1 MSFFKSLLATRS
13 ADVGEVLRGKYTSFR
28 KLLAANNEILE
39 LMAEI
44 EGAIAAGSGMTLAEL
59 QTIAG
64 SIKERAR
71 LMVDDL
77 NLIADGRYRSL
88 QHSIDRIAQGIEDAL
103 RTVRGTPITAACM
116 PLEELNRE
124 LADVVGG
131 KSANLGEVRN
141 GVGLPVPPG
150 FAVTAFAYRAFVEGT
165 GLQARLTELWNGIDW
180 EQPRSVSRAAEAMQ
194 ALVMAA
200 EIPQDVRESISLA
213 AHDLYRKAPGRP
225 HIAIRSSAIGEDSHT
240 SFAGQYSSFLNVPL
254 EQVLRRW
261 KETVASKFNP
271 RAMFYMST
279 KGLREEEIAMSVGC
293 YLMVDAVAAGVAY
306 SVDPNDPKL
315 DSMVIS
321 AVWGLGKPVVDGS
334 MTPDIYVVPRR
345 EGRAQVERRVAF
357 KPRRVV
363 LAASEGLAEEDVPEE
378 MRQRPCLDDE
388 QIGRLA
394 GYLRALEAHYRAPQD
409 VEWALDRQGRL
420 FVLQTRPL
428 RLAEHLAAASVD
440 EAVLA
445 RHELLL
451 TGGVTVCPGVG
462 CGPIVLAESDE
473 ELADFPAGAVL
484 VARQNS
490 PRFAKIMTRA
500 AAIVTEI
507 GSTTGHMASLAREFG
522 VPTLTGAEGAH
533 ALPSGTEVTVDATAR
548 RVFAGR
554 VEELLV
560 HAARKTEQAL
570 DLHALAGVER
580 LAARITHLNLTDP
593 AKNSF
598 RAKSCRTY
606 HDVVRF
612 CHEMAIS
619 EMFNINDYR
628 NLRERGMTFRLET
641 DVPLGIYV
649 IDLGGGVAVH
659 PGARTVSPAQI
670 TSVPMIA
677 LWRGITT
684 PGVRWSGARPIDL
697 RGFLSVWATTMV
709 DAGRS
714 ERGLGDNSYA
724 MLGSRYVNFGS
735 RLGYH
740 FTTLESVCGE
750 GLHENY
756 IIFRFKGGAADIQ
769 RRERRVRFIADVLQ
783 KSAFEIDRRQDLL
796 NAWVKQLPQQG
807 IEELLAMLGRLMACA
822 RQLDVV
828 MHADTTVRA
837 CIDAFLAGRYDF
849 FDFESGSLPSDVD

>member
-1 MSFFKSLLATRS
+1 MGFFKNLLATRS
-13 ADVGEVLRGKYTSFR
+13 PDIGEVLRGKYTSFR

-39 LMAEI
+39 HMAEI
-44 EGAIAAGSGMTLAEL
+44 EGAIAGGTGMTLGEL
-59 QTIAG
+59 RALAT
-64 SIKERAR
+64 SIQARAR
-71 LMVDDL
+71 LMVEDL
-77 NLIADGRYRSL
+77 NVIADGRYHSL
-88 QHSIDRIAQGIEDAL
+88 LHSIDKIAGGIEEGL
-103 RTVRGTPITAACM
+103 KTVRGTPVTAACI
-116 PLEELNRE
+116 PLEEITRD

-131 KSANLGEVRN
+131 KTANLGEVRN
-141 GVGLPVPPG
+141 AVGLPVPPG

-165 GLQARLTELWNGIDW
+165 GLQAKFTELWNGIDW
-180 EQPRSVSRAAEAMQ
+180 ENPRSVTRAAEAMQ

-225 HIAIRSSAIGEDSHT
+225 HIAIRSSAIGEDSHS

-271 RAMFYMST
+271 RALFYMNT

-293 YLMVDAVAAGVAY
+293 FLMVDAAVAGVAY
-306 SVDPNDPKL
+306 SVDPNDSKL
-315 DSMVIS
+315 DSMLIS

-334 MTPDIYVVPRR
+334 MTPDIYVVPRQ
-345 EGRAQVERRVAF
+345 EGRAATVSRVAI
-357 KPRRVV
+357 KPRKVV
-363 LAASEGLAEEDVPEE
+363 VAAGEGVTEEDVPEE
-378 MRQRPCLDDE
+378 LRSRPCLDRE
-388 QIGRLA
+388 QLDKLA
-394 GYLRALEAHYRAPQD
+394 SYLRALEAHYRSPQD
-409 VEWALDRQGRL
+409 VEWAIDKQGRV
-420 FVLQTRPL
+420 FILQTRPL
-428 RLAEHLAAASVD
+428 RLAECPVAGVVEQS
-440 EAVLA
+440 VLA
-445 RHELLL
+445 GHEVLLA
-451 TGGVTVCPGVG
+451 GGVTVCPGVG
-462 CGPIVLAESDE
+462 SGRIVQAESDE
-473 ELADFPAGAVL
+473 ELSDFPAGGVL

-490 PRFAKIMTRA
+490 PRFGKIMTRA
-500 AAIVTEI
+500 AAIVTEV
-507 GSTTGHMASLAREFG
+507 GSTTGHMASLAREYG
-522 VPTLTGAEGAH
+522 VPTITGVEAAK
-533 ALPSGTEVTVDATAR
+533 ALPVGQEVTVDATSC
-548 RVFAGR
+548 RVYSGRIETLLVSAGR
-554 VEELLV
+554 
-560 HAARKTEQAL
+560 RIDQAH
-570 DLHALAGVER
+570 DLPSLAVIER

-606 HDVVRF
+606 HDIVRF

-641 DVPLGIYV
+641 EVPLGIYV
-649 IDLGGGVAVH
+649 IDLGGGVAVR
-659 PGARTVSPAQI
+659 PGARTVSPEQI

-677 LWRGITT
+677 LWRGMTK

-709 DAGRS
+709 DSSRT

-724 MLGSRYVNFGS
+724 MLGSHYVNFGS

-740 FTTLESVCGE
+740 FTTLESVCSD

-769 RRERRVRFIADVLQ
+769 RRERRVRFIAEVLQ
-783 KSAFEIDRRQDLL
+783 LHSFEVDRRQDLL
-796 NAWVKQLPQQG
+796 NAWVKKLPREQ
-807 IEELLAMLGRLMACA
+807 IEERLAMLGCLMACA

-828 MHADTTVRA
+828 MHGEMTVQA
-837 CIDAFLAGRYDF
+837 CIEAFMASRYDF
-849 FDFESGSLPSDVD
+849 FDFESGALPSGVR